1 LTAATASRRGSN
13 VTITEITY
21 HSFAIEERDVQI
33 LMNLEIKLKWY
44 TFGME

>member
-1 LTAATASRRGSN
+1 MKLDSTTVSRRGSN

-33 LMNLEIKLKWY
+33 LMNV
-44 TFGME
+44 